1 MPTESKLLTMR
12 DAIARHVPSGS
23 MVLLGAQLEQMIP
36 FAAGHE
42 LIRQSRRDL
51 TLVGPIS
58 DILFD
63 QMIGA
68 GCVSRVM
75 AAWVGNVSAG
85 VGYCFRRAVERSI
98 PRRLEVVDYSNFTM
112 ALALHA
118 AALGVPFLP
127 TYATLGSDLLKK
139 NGNLREF
146 SSPVSEEKL
155 VAVRALRPDVA
166 ILHVQRSDAQGNAH
180 LWGSLGVAV
189 DGARAARKVIVV
201 AEEIVEPSV
210 IASDPNRTLIP
221 GFLVAAVVHEPGG
234 AHPSPV
240 QGYLRPR
247 PRVFHRISRT
257 DPPPGRFRGLASPLG
272 HAGDRSHRVL
282 EAPRRHPRRRPGRE
296 RTCFLRTRGFWILM
310 TADPMANI
318 EITPRE
324 VKDLL
329 ARDPKVLFVDVREQ
343 WEYDTA
349 RIAGSVLIPLGEIPS
364 NLQRLESAEHVV
376 FFCHHGMRSL
386 DAAAWLRSQGVE
398 TAQSMTGGIERW
410 STEIDPSVPRY

>member
-1 MPTESKLLTMR
+1 MTAGSKLLTMR
-12 DAIARHVPSGS
+12 DAISRHVPSGS

-36 FAAGHE
+36 FAAAHE

-63 QMIGA
+63 QLIGA

-118 AALGVPFLP
+118 GALGVPFLP

-180 LWGSLGVAV
+180 IWGSLGVAL

-201 AEEIVEPSV
+201 AEEIVEPSL
-210 IASDPNRTLIP
+210 ISSDPNRTLIP
-221 GFLVAAVVHEPGG
+221 GFLVATVVHEPGG

-240 QGYLRPR
+240 QGYYGRDHAFFAEYHEQTRRLEDFEDWVARW
-247 PRVFHRISRT
+247 VVQTT
-257 DPPPGRFRGLASPLG
+257 DRSDYWKQLDPGRVEKLAVKE
-272 HAGDRSHRVL
+272 HAFS
-282 EAPRRHPRRRPGRE
+282 AP
-296 RTCFLRTRGFWILM
+296 
-310 TADPMANI
+310 AD
-318 EITPRE
+318 
-324 VKDLL
+324 
-329 ARDPKVLFVDVREQ
+329 FG
-343 WEYDTA
+343 Y
-349 RIAGSVLIPLGEIPS
+349 
-364 NLQRLESAEHVV
+364 
-376 FFCHHGMRSL
+376 
-386 DAAAWLRSQGVE
+386 
-398 TAQSMTGGIERW
+398 
-410 STEIDPSVPRY
+410 

>member
-1 MPTESKLLTMR
+1 MIADAKLMGMR
-12 DAIARHVPSGS
+12 EAVAQHVPAGS

-42 LIRQSRRDL
+42 LIRQGRRDL

-85 VGYCFRRAVERSI
+85 VGYCFRRAAEGGI
-98 PRRLEVVDYSNFTM
+98 PRRIETVDYSNFTL

-146 SSPVSEEKL
+146 PSPVSEEKL

-166 ILHVQRSDAQGNAH
+166 ILHVQRADARGNAH
-180 LWGSLGVAV
+180 IWGSLGVAV
-189 DGARAARKVIVV
+189 DAARAARKVIVV
-201 AEEIVEPSV
+201 AEEIVEPDI
-210 IASDPNRTLIP
+210 IASDPNRTLVP
-221 GFLVAAVVHEPGG
+221 EFLVSAVVHEPWG

-240 QGYLRPR
+240 QGYYGRDHA
-247 PRVFHRISRT
+247 FFGQYHDQSRRLE
-257 DPPPGRFRGLASPLG
+257 DFEEWLA
-272 HAGDRSHRVL
+272 H
-282 EAPRRHPRRRPGRE
+282 
-296 RTCFLRTRGFWILM
+296 WILHAPDRR
-310 TADPMANI
+310 TYVNQ
-318 EITPRE
+318 
-324 VKDLL
+324 LG
-329 ARDPKVLFVDVREQ
+329 
-343 WEYDTA
+343 TA
-349 RIAGSVLIPLGEIPS
+349 RTEGLGVK
-364 NLQRLESAEHVV
+364 QHA
-376 FFCHHGMRSL
+376 F
-386 DAAAWLRSQGVE
+386 
-398 TAQSMTGGIERW
+398 TAPADFG
-410 STEIDPSVPRY
+410 Y